1 MIRIA
6 CCVPHCREMI
16 RAEQIEPAGR
26 SEWMCRAHFNAL
38 PAIRRRAY
46 RKACKRL
53 GDHRAPPAVRLWRR
67 IRAQAIEAAA
77 GIKGGVRV
85 G

>member
-16 RAEQIEPAGR
+16 RAEQIQEGAPG
-26 SEWMCRAHFNAL
+26 WLCREHFAAV

-46 RKACKRL
+46 RKACERL
-53 GDHRAPPAVRLWRR
+53 RDRRAAAAVRLWRR
-67 IRAQAIEAAA
+67 IRAQAIEAAQLGERSHA
-77 GIKGGVRV
+77 A
-85 G
+85 

>member
-1 MIRIA
+1 MIRHA

-16 RAEQIEPAGR
+16 RAEQIQEDAPG
-26 SEWMCRAHFNAL
+26 WLCRAHFAAV

-46 RKACKRL
+46 RRACKRL
-53 GDHRAPPAVRLWRR
+53 GSHRAPPAVRLWRR
-67 IRAQAIEAAA
+67 IRAQAIEAAV
-77 GIKGGVRV
+77 GIGGGARV